1 MTQMTI
7 AFIKLNSYENRVIQ
21 FWKDNVN
28 AASVAHLDV
37 LIDSYNEHA
46 VEAGPNGQ
54 FCEYTREMLAPLK
67 AEIDDRLETILERYA
82 DWASD

>member
-7 AFIKLNSYENRVIQ
+7 AFIKLTSYEHRVIQ

-28 AASVAHLDV
+28 AASATALEA
-37 LIDSYNEHA
+37 LIDSYDEYVA
-46 VEAGPNGQ
+46 EAGPNGHL
-54 FCEYTREMLAPLK
+54 CEYTREMLAPLK

>member
-1 MTQMTI
+1 MTI
-7 AFIKLNSYENRVIQ
+7 AFIKLTSYKHRVIQ

-28 AASVAHLDV
+28 AASATALEA
-37 LIDSYNEHA
+37 LIDSYDEYVA
-46 VEAGPNGQ
+46 EAGPNGHL
-54 FCEYTREMLAPLK
+54 CEYTREMLAPLK